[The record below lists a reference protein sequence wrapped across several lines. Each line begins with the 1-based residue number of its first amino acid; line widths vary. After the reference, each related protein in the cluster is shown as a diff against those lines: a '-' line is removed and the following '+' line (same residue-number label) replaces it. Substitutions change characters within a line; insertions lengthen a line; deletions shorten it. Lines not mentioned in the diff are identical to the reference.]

1 MFNLFLDNT
10 FYTIPS
16 FGGVPPSTPFFHPHQ
31 TVQQL
36 HVELACHDVWEAGR
50 SLFLLGSPKFFT
62 PTFRRLSATG
72 PVTLLR
78 KGAWQFWGNVCNIS
92 IYENSFTRWVKVT
105 FWSPSWRSLNHW
117 KGHLTIPKR
126 SQRIARYLFILML
139 LRMRGNL
146 KENSFKIFKFLITAV
161 IIHSPAELQQKHL
174 KFGPKKLRA
183 CETIYKFPFGAQWLL
198 LLQFKQ
204 RYFFVFWIF
213 HLIVL
218 KESATTAAS
227 REQTHLVFK
236 QLQETVFPDATDS
249 SPWKRHD
256 FEWFHSPVG
265 SFYHVNHFWA
275 FSRGWVIPIQSYSYL
290 MRDYIPLIWIEVMWK
305 SDFDFDRL

>member
-1 MFNLFLDNT
+1 MT
-10 FYTIPS
+10 FGKP
-16 FGGVPPSTPFFHPHQ
+16 
-31 TVQQL
+31 
-36 HVELACHDVWEAGR
+36 R
-50 SLFLLGSPKFFT
+50 SLFLLGNPKLN
-62 PTFRRLSATG
+62 PDISAAV
-72 PVTLLR
+72 PQNVTLCG
-78 KGAWQFWGNVCNIS
+78 KGLGNWGNVCNIS

-105 FWSPSWRSLNHW
+105 FWSPSWRSLDLW

-139 LRMRGNL
+139 LRMRANL
-146 KENSFKIFKFLITAV
+146 KENSFKIFKFLILLNISYHPLSWGITTKA
-161 IIHSPAELQQKHL
+161 
-174 KFGPKKLRA
+174 PKKLRA
-183 CETIYKFPFGAQWLL
+183 CETTYKFPFGAQWLL
-198 LLQFKQ
+198 LLQFKE

-305 SDFDFDRL
+305 SAENPKKTHRIKLIKRGSNLRNKQDM